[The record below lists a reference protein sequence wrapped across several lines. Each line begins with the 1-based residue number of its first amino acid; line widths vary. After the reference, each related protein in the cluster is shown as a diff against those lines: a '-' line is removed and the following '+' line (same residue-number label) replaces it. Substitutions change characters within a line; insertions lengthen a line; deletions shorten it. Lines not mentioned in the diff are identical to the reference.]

1 MLEYIVD
8 NYLKY
13 QMIEDVLG
21 YMRVDPLPSEDEL
34 EKYYA
39 NSYYQN
45 PHGTYQASYS
55 EIESI
60 QRKSRIELVYQA
72 VVFNLN
78 LDSNSPKKL
87 LDLGCGEGFLLSH
100 FKDAGWRVLGLDFS
114 DEGVK
119 RQNPDLITDIVKGNV
134 YKELEVLLRSDENYD
149 VIYLGNILEHVIDP
163 LGLITKCSGIL
174 SDRGILVIT
183 VPNDFS
189 KLQKSLI
196 ASDVIQREYWIS
208 PPDHLNYFNLES
220 LVKLQVASNLKVL
233 DSICDFPIE
242 WFLMNNHS
250 NYVNEPALG
259 KSAHLA
265 RAHLDSLINS
275 SPDLEMKLNFWRSM
289 AGLGFGRT
297 ITTFSKKIS

>member
-1 MLEYIVD
+1 MG
-8 NYLKY
+8 KHSRY
-13 QMIEDVLG
+13 QIIEDDLG
-21 YMRVDPLPSEDEL
+21 YLRVDPLPSEEEL
-34 EKYYA
+34 ENYYA

-60 QRKSRIELVYQA
+60 QRKSRIELIYQA
-72 VVFNLN
+72 VVSNLK
-78 LDSNSPKKL
+78 LDKDIPKKI

-100 FKDAGWRVLGLDFS
+100 FKDAGWSVLGLDFS

-119 RQNPDLITDIVKGNV
+119 RQNPQLITDIVKGNV
-134 YKELEVLLRSDENYD
+134 YKELEVLIKNDKTYD

-163 LGLITKCSGIL
+163 LGLITKCSDLL
-174 SDRGILVIT
+174 SGGGILVIT

-189 KLQKSLI
+189 KLQNSLI
-196 ASDVIQREYWIS
+196 TSNIIEREYWIC

-242 WFLMNNHS
+242 WFLMNTHS
-250 NYVNEPALG
+250 NYINEPALG

-275 SPDLEMKLNFWRSM
+275 SPDSEMKLNFWRSM
-289 AGLGFGRT
+289 AALGFGRT

>member
-1 MLEYIVD
+1 VENHSEYQIIKD
-8 NYLKY
+8 
-13 QMIEDVLG
+13 DLG
-21 YMRVDPLPSEDEL
+21 YMRVDPLPSEEEL
-34 EKYYA
+34 ENYYA

-55 EIESI
+55 EIEST
-60 QRKSRIELVYQA
+60 QRKLRIELIYQA
-72 VVFNLN
+72 VIYNLKSCTN
-78 LDSNSPKKL
+78 NQNKI

-100 FKDAGWRVLGLDFS
+100 FKDAGWKVLGLDFS
-114 DEGVK
+114 DEGVRK
-119 RQNPDLITDIVKGNV
+119 QNPKLIKDIVKGNV
-134 YKELEVLLRSDENYD
+134 YKELEVLLKTDENYD

-163 LGLITKCSGIL
+163 LALVTKCSDLL
-174 SDRGILVIT
+174 SAAGLLVIT

-189 KLQKSLI
+189 ILQSSLI
-196 ASDVIQREYWIS
+196 TSNIINREYWIC
-208 PPDHLNYFNLES
+208 PPDHLNYFSLES

-250 NYVNEPALG
+250 NYINDPTVG

-265 RAHLDSLINS
+265 RARLDSLINS
-275 SPDLEMKLNFWRSM
+275 NRDSEMKLNFWRSM
-289 AGLGFGRT
+289 AALGFGRT